1 MQFASRTR
9 ITPRMVNGS
18 NLILP
23 AWAPR
28 VGLERSKVAIQFRD
42 INYEAEVLIGSSG
55 LPSVSN
61 SFKNLALVPANP
73 SELSTCQKGR
83 PQYISL
89 PCMVA
94 IIQLLA
100 CQAGFGHAVS
110 SCCMLIAE
118 PWQAHWC
125 KTWREA

>member
-1 MQFASRTR
+1 
-9 ITPRMVNGS
+9 MVNGS
-18 NLILP
+18 NHILP

-73 SELSTCQKGR
+73 SELTTCQKGR
-83 PQYISL
+83 PQLQYIHL

-94 IIQLLA
+94 IIRLLA
-100 CQAGFGHAVS
+100 CQGGFG
-110 SCCMLIAE
+110 MLSHLA
-118 PWQAHWC
+118 A
-125 KTWREA
+125 R

>member
-1 MQFASRTR
+1 MYLASRTR
-9 ITPRMVNGS
+9 IISRMVNGS

-23 AWAPR
+23 AWVPR

-73 SELSTCQKGR
+73 SEFSICLGR

-94 IIQLLA
+94 IMVAI
-100 CQAGFGHAVS
+100 
-110 SCCMLIAE
+110 I
-118 PWQAHWC
+118 
-125 KTWREA
+125 